1 MDMNQYLGAF
11 LDEAGD
17 NLDHLNELL
26 LSAEQNQSDM
36 DIINEIF
43 RVAHT
48 FKGMSA
54 TMGFAKMAALTHS
67 MEDVLGLIRSG
78 TLALNSDDVDI
89 LFKCLDTLTSMVDSI
104 RGGGKDE
111 DVESDE
117 LTAVLHARR
126 DHPGAQTESSSPAPR
141 VKEPAAKAAPQTVKK
156 AEAQKPAASA
166 EGEAAD
172 IEGLSEQERD
182 WVVSA
187 RESGMNVFEVKVTLD
202 ETCMLRAARAYMVV
216 TLAGDR
222 GDIIK
227 AVPSVEDL
235 EREAFERDFT
245 MYLATRDEKD
255 ELVKQIEKVGEVASA
270 EVRNI
275 VIGEGDTP
283 KVETAKKEENEDK
296 AEHAKTSVDHED
308 GHHGEGKPTATAAQ
322 GKPQHPDAKPGANK
336 AGSRTVRVDIGR
348 LDKLMNLVGELVIG
362 RARIERLVQESRLK
376 AFEEPLS
383 QLGRI
388 SGDIQEIVTKLRM
401 VPVSMVFDR
410 LPRLVRDLSR
420 QMGKD
425 IQLQVEGADTEL
437 DRTVIDEIGDPM
449 VHLLRNSLDHGIE
462 NPDIRESRGKPRLGT
477 ITVAAYQEG
486 NGVIIEVRDDGAG
499 IDPEKVKK
507 KAIEKGIITQEQ
519 AASMT
524 DDEAVQIVMLP
535 GFSTAD
541 KVTDLSGRGVGT
553 DAVKSKVES
562 LGGQFM
568 IYSKFGAGSR
578 VVIRLPLTLAIVLA
592 LLIRVGDET
601 YAISLENVEETL
613 LVHKKDIKYVHGTPV
628 TTVRGEILPLSDLS
642 SIIGTP
648 GDRPESE
655 ENPVVVVRVGRDR
668 SRVGFLVD
676 AFVGQQ
682 EIVIKP
688 LGKLL
693 LQVRGIAGA
702 TILGDGNV
710 ALILDAVSL

>member
-1 MDMNQYLGAF
+1 V
-11 LDEAGD
+11 
-17 NLDHLNELL
+17 
-26 LSAEQNQSDM
+26 LS
-36 DIINEIF
+36 
-43 RVAHT
+43 
-48 FKGMSA
+48 
-54 TMGFAKMAALTHS
+54 
-67 MEDVLGLIRSG
+67 
-78 TLALNSDDVDI
+78 SDDVDI
-89 LFKCLDTLTSMVDSI
+89 LFKCLDTLTSMVDCI
-104 RGGGKDE
+104 RGGQTDE
-111 DVESDE
+111 DIESE
-117 LTAVLHARR
+117 SLINVLHGRR
-126 DHPGAQTESSSPAPR
+126 DHPEGSVADVVPGASGFIENH
-141 VKEPAAKAAPQTVKK
+141 
-156 AEAQKPAASA
+156 PAASVRKDA
-166 EGEAAD
+166 GGELD
-172 IEGLSEQERD
+172 IGALTEQELD
-182 WVVSA
+182 WIASA
-187 RESGMNVFEVKVTLD
+187 ENAGMMVYELRVTLD
-202 ETCMLRAARAYMVV
+202 ESCMLRAARAYMIV
-216 TLAGDR
+216 TLAGDL

-227 AVPSVEDL
+227 TAPSVEDL
-235 EREAFERDFT
+235 EKEAFERDFT
-245 MYLATRDEKD
+245 IYVASRDPMEN
-255 ELVKQIEKVGEVASA
+255 LVSQISRIGEVADVKGR
-270 EVRNI
+270 EIDVKQL
-275 VIGEGDTP
+275 GEQKQGDSMKP
-283 KVETAKKEENEDK
+283 EAPKEE
-296 AEHAKTSVDHED
+296 EHAAAPEHEHAPEAQHDDHHKGGDAGGKGASNKT
-308 GHHGEGKPTATAAQ
+308 
-322 GKPQHPDAKPGANK
+322 
-336 AGSRTVRVDIGR
+336 SRTVRVDIGR

-388 SGDIQEIVTKLRM
+388 SGDIQELVTKLRM

-462 NPDIRESRGKPRLGT
+462 SPEVRAEHGKTRVGT

-499 IDPEKVKK
+499 IDPDKVKK
-507 KAIEKGIITQEQ
+507 KAVEREIVTPEQ
-519 AASMT
+519 AAAMT
-524 DDEAVQIVMLP
+524 DNEAVQLVMLP

-541 KVTDLSGRGVGT
+541 AITDLSGRGVGT
-553 DAVKSKVES
+553 DAVKNKVES

-568 IYSKFGAGSR
+568 IYSKFGQGTK
-578 VVIRLPLTLAIVLA
+578 VIIRLPLTLAIVLA
-592 LLIRVGDET
+592 LLIKVGDET

-642 SIIGTP
+642 AIIGTP
-648 GDRPESE
+648 GERPENE

-676 AFVGQQ
+676 SFVGQQ

-693 LQVRGIAGA
+693 LKVKGIAGA

-710 ALILDAVSL
+710 ALILDAASL

>member
-1 MDMNQYLGAF
+1 
-11 LDEAGD
+11 
-17 NLDHLNELL
+17 
-26 LSAEQNQSDM
+26 
-36 DIINEIF
+36 
-43 RVAHT
+43 
-48 FKGMSA
+48 
-54 TMGFAKMAALTHS
+54 
-67 MEDVLGLIRSG
+67 
-78 TLALNSDDVDI
+78 
-89 LFKCLDTLTSMVDSI
+89 
-104 RGGGKDE
+104 
-111 DVESDE
+111 
-117 LTAVLHARR
+117 
-126 DHPGAQTESSSPAPR
+126 
-141 VKEPAAKAAPQTVKK
+141 
-156 AEAQKPAASA
+156 
-166 EGEAAD
+166 
-172 IEGLSEQERD
+172 
-182 WVVSA
+182 
-187 RESGMNVFEVKVTLD
+187 
-202 ETCMLRAARAYMVV
+202 MVV
-216 TLAGDR
+216 TLVGDN
-222 GDIIK
+222 GDLIK
-227 AVPSVEDL
+227 TAPSVEDL
-235 EREAFERDFT
+235 EKEAFEREFT
-245 MYLATRDEKD
+245 IYVATREDRESLEAK
-255 ELVKQIEKVGEVASA
+255 IMRIGEVASA
-270 EVRNI
+270 SGRDVTLEEI
-275 VIGEGDTP
+275 SEDAHSDKTHDEKHAEGKAESAAP
-283 KVETAKKEENEDK
+283 VHEAKPAVP
-296 AEHAKTSVDHED
+296 AEHAEPDEHK
-308 GHHGEGKPTATAAQ
+308 K
-322 GKPQHPDAKPGANK
+322 QHPDAKAAGK
-336 AGSRTVRVDIGR
+336 SGSRTVRVDIGR

-376 AFEEPLS
+376 TFEEPLS

-462 NPDIRESRGKPRLGT
+462 SPDLRESHGKPRLGT
-477 ITVAAYQEG
+477 IIVAAYQEG

-499 IDPEKVKK
+499 IDAEKVKR
-507 KAIEKGIITQEQ
+507 KAVERGIITSEQ
-519 AASMT
+519 AMSMT

-568 IYSKFGAGSR
+568 IYSKFGEGTR

-613 LVHKKDIKYVHGTPV
+613 LVHKKDIKFVHGTPV
-628 TTVRGEILPLSDLS
+628 TTVRGEILPISDLS
-642 SIIGTP
+642 AIIGTP
-648 GDRPESE
+648 GDRGEKE

-693 LQVRGIAGA
+693 LKVKGIAGA

>member
-1 MDMNQYLGAF
+1 MADMDMNQYMGAF

-17 NLDHLNELL
+17 NLAHLNELL

-54 TMGFAKMAALTHS
+54 TMGFQTMATLTHS
-67 MEDVLGLIRSG
+67 MEDLLGLVRSG
-78 TLALNSDDVDI
+78 TLRLTSDDVDV
-89 LFKCLDTLTSMVDSI
+89 LFKCLDTLTAMVDSI
-104 RGGGKDE
+104 RRGGADQ
-111 DVESDE
+111 DVPSDE
-117 LTAVLHARR
+117 LIGILHARR
-126 DHPGAQTESSSPAPR
+126 DNPNEEPVSEKALSIAGDGVPATGQVPGDAGDYIANLT
-141 VKEPAAKAAPQTVKK
+141 
-156 AEAQKPAASA
+156 
-166 EGEAAD
+166 D
-172 IEGLSEQERD
+172 QERD
-182 WVVSA
+182 WITSA
-187 RESGMNVFEVKVTLD
+187 NDAGMQVYELKVTLD
-202 ETCMLRAARAYMVV
+202 ESCMLRAARAFMVV
-216 TLAGDR
+216 TAVGDN

-227 AVPSVEDL
+227 SEPSVEDL
-235 EREAFERDFT
+235 EKEAFERTFVLYVASSNPIETFT
-245 MYLATRDEKD
+245 E
-255 ELVKQIEKVGEVASA
+255 QILKIGEVAEVTAA
-270 EVRNI
+270 EINLP
-275 VIGEGDTP
+275 E
-283 KVETAKKEENEDK
+283 ETAQAGASPAGASQTQEKGAAEAGPKAPKEATK
-296 AEHAKTSVDHED
+296 QMQTADHKQQ
-308 GHHGEGKPTATAAQ
+308 GHQ
-322 GKPQHPDAKPGANK
+322 V
-336 AGSRTVRVDIGR
+336 GSRTVRVDIGR

-376 AFEEPLS
+376 AFQEPLS

-388 SGDIQEIVTKLRM
+388 SGDIQELVTKLRM

-425 IQLQVEGADTEL
+425 IQLMVEGAETEL

-449 VHLLRNSLDHGIE
+449 VHILRNSLDHGIE
-462 NPDIRESRGKPRLGT
+462 SPDERERAGKPRQGT

-499 IDPEKVKK
+499 VDTEKVKR
-507 KAIEKGIITQEQ
+507 KALERDLITHEQ
-519 AASMT
+519 AAVMT
-524 DDEAVQIVMLP
+524 ENEAVQLVMLP
-535 GFSTAD
+535 GFSTND
-541 KVTDLSGRGVGT
+541 SITEISGRGVGT
-553 DAVKSKVES
+553 DAVKNKVES

-568 IYSKFGAGSR
+568 MYSKFGGGTR

-592 LLIRVGDET
+592 LLIKVGDET
-601 YAISLENVEETL
+601 YAVSLENVEETL

-642 SIIGTP
+642 AIIGTP
-648 GDRPESE
+648 GERPDVD

-668 SRVGFLVD
+668 SRVGFMVD

-693 LQVRGIAGA
+693 LKVKGIAGA

-710 ALILDAVSL
+710 ALILDAASL

>member
-1 MDMNQYLGAF
+1 MSDSMDMSQYLGAF

-17 NLDHLNELL
+17 NLEHLNELL
-26 LSAEQNQSDM
+26 LTAEQNQSDM

-54 TMGFAKMAALTHS
+54 TMGFARMAALTHS
-67 MEDVLGLIRSG
+67 MEDLLGLVRSG
-78 TLALNSDDVDI
+78 NLVLSSDDVDM
-89 LFKCLDTLTSMVDSI
+89 LFKCLDTLTAMVDSI
-104 RGGGKDE
+104 RGGGQDS
-111 DVESDE
+111 DVESGD
-117 LTAVLHARR
+117 LISDLHARR
-126 DHPGAQTESSSPAPR
+126 DHPE
-141 VKEPAAKAAPQTVKK
+141 AKPDSLAAPDDKGHDSNK
-156 AEAQKPAASA
+156 G
-166 EGEAAD
+166 GEAKPDGEA
-172 IEGLSEQERD
+172 EELSEMERD
-182 WVVSA
+182 WVISA
-187 RESGMNVFEVKVTLD
+187 KESGINVYEIKVSLV

-216 TLAGDR
+216 TLVGDR
-222 GDIIK
+222 GDVIK
-227 AVPSVEDL
+227 SVPSVEDL
-235 EREAFERDFT
+235 EKEAFDREFT
-245 MYLATRDEKD
+245 LYVATREDRKSLETKI
-255 ELVKQIEKVGEVASA
+255 LNIGEVASVTSRDVTLEEIGDDPKMTFDEKHA
-270 EVRNI
+270 E
-275 VIGEGDTP
+275 D
-283 KVETAKKEENEDK
+283 KVEAEPAPKQKDKPAEQAEQDEHKK
-296 AEHAKTSVDHED
+296 
-308 GHHGEGKPTATAAQ
+308 
-322 GKPQHPDAKPGANK
+322 QHQAANK
-336 AGSRTVRVDIGR
+336 PGSRTVRVDIGR

-462 NPDIRESRGKPRLGT
+462 SPDQRESSGKPRLGT

-499 IDPEKVKK
+499 INAEKVKK
-507 KAIEKGIITQEQ
+507 KAIERGIITNEQ
-519 AASMT
+519 AMSMT
-524 DDEAVQIVMLP
+524 DDEAAQIVMLP

-568 IYSKFGAGSR
+568 IYSKFGQGTR

-613 LVHKKDIKYVHGTPV
+613 LVHKKDIKFVHGTPV

-642 SIIGTP
+642 AIIGTP
-648 GDRPESE
+648 GDRGQCE
-655 ENPVVVVRVGRDR
+655 ENSVVVVRVGRDR

-693 LQVRGIAGA
+693 RKVRGIAGA

-710 ALILDAVSL
+710 ALILDAASL

>member
-1 MDMNQYLGAF
+1 MADLDMNQYMGAF

-17 NLDHLNELL
+17 NLAHLNEML

-54 TMGFAKMAALTHS
+54 TMGFQTMATLTHS
-67 MEDVLGLIRSG
+67 MEDLLGLVRSG
-78 TLALNSDDVDI
+78 TMILTSDDVDV
-89 LFKCLDTLTSMVDSI
+89 LFKCLDTLTAMVDSI
-104 RGGGKDE
+104 RNGGADQ
-111 DVESDE
+111 DVPSDE
-117 LTAVLHARR
+117 LIQVLHARR
-126 DHPGAQTESSSPAPR
+126 DNPGA
-141 VKEPAAKAAPQTVKK
+141 EPALEKAASIAGQNESASEAVPTTGGDD
-156 AEAQKPAASA
+156 AEN
-166 EGEAAD
+166 
-172 IEGLSEQERD
+172 LSEQERG
-182 WVVSA
+182 WITSA
-187 RESGMNVFEVKVTLD
+187 THAGMQVYEIKVTLED
-202 ETCMLRAARAYMVV
+202 SCMLRAARAFMVV
-216 TLAGDR
+216 TVIGDN

-227 AVPSVEDL
+227 SEPSVEDL
-235 EREAFERDFT
+235 EREAFDKTFT
-245 MYLATRDEKD
+245 IYVASSNPIETFTG
-255 ELVKQIEKVGEVASA
+255 QISKIGEVA
-270 EVRNI
+270 E
-275 VIGEGDTP
+275 VIGTEVVLPDETP
-283 KVETAKKEENEDK
+283 AAEAVPDVQAEKEQEKPLAPAEPK
-296 AEHAKTSVDHED
+296 EQPKEASKPAAEHKQQ
-308 GHHGEGKPTATAAQ
+308 GHQ
-322 GKPQHPDAKPGANK
+322 V
-336 AGSRTVRVDIGR
+336 GSRTVRVDIGR

-376 AFEEPLS
+376 AFQEPLS

-388 SGDIQEIVTKLRM
+388 SGDIQELVTKLRM

-425 IQLQVEGADTEL
+425 IQLVVEGAETEL

-449 VHLLRNSLDHGIE
+449 VHILRNSLDHGIE
-462 NPDIRESRGKPRLGT
+462 SPDERERAGKPRQGT

-499 IDPEKVKK
+499 VNTEKVKQ
-507 KAIEKGIITQEQ
+507 KALERGLITHEQ
-519 AASMT
+519 AAVMT
-524 DDEAVQIVMLP
+524 ENEAVQLVMLP
-535 GFSTAD
+535 GFSTND
-541 KVTDLSGRGVGT
+541 SITEISGRGVGT
-553 DAVKSKVES
+553 DAVKNKVES

-568 IYSKFGAGSR
+568 MYSKFGAGTR
-578 VVIRLPLTLAIVLA
+578 VIIRLPLTLAIVLA

-601 YAISLENVEETL
+601 YAVSLENVEETL

-642 SIIGTP
+642 AIIGTP
-648 GDRPESE
+648 GERPDVD

-693 LQVRGIAGA
+693 LKVKGIAGA

-710 ALILDAVSL
+710 ALILDAASL

>member
-1 MDMNQYLGAF
+1 M
-11 LDEAGD
+11 DEAGD
-17 NLDHLNELL
+17 NLEHLNELL
-26 LSAEQNQSDM
+26 LSAEQNPSDM
-36 DIINEIF
+36 GIINEIF

-54 TMGFAKMAALTHS
+54 TMGFGAMAGMTHA
-67 MEDVLGLIRSG
+67 MEDLLGLVRSG
-78 TLALNSDDVDI
+78 NLALGSDDVDI
-89 LFKCLDTLTSMVDSI
+89 LFKCLDTLTAMVDSI
-104 RGGGKDE
+104 RGGGSDK
-111 DVESDE
+111 DVESDH
-117 LTAVLHARR
+117 LTKVLHARR
-126 DHPGAQTESSSPAPR
+126 DHPEGSMADAVPDAQDLIEDKAAHAGGAQADGSRGMTLSE
-141 VKEPAAKAAPQTVKK
+141 QDLDWI
-156 AEAQKPAASA
+156 ASA
-166 EGEAAD
+166 E
-172 IEGLSEQERD
+172 
-182 WVVSA
+182 SA
-187 RESGMNVFEVKVTLD
+187 GMHVYELKVTLD
-202 ETCMLRAARAYMVV
+202 ENCMLKAARAYMVV
-216 TLAGDR
+216 TLVGDL

-227 AVPSVEDL
+227 TSPSVEDL
-235 EREAFERDFT
+235 EKEAFDHDFT
-245 MYLATRDEKD
+245 VCVASRDPLEN
-255 ELVKQIEKVGEVASA
+255 LIAQIGRIGEVADVNGKELDVNQLKSPDRGA
-270 EVRNI
+270 APEA
-275 VIGEGDTP
+275 GKPAGAGGAPQAKSDAKAAPAADDHPKAGDAA
-283 KVETAKKEENEDK
+283 AKKES
-296 AEHAKTSVDHED
+296 A
-308 GHHGEGKPTATAAQ
+308 
-322 GKPQHPDAKPGANK
+322 K
-336 AGSRTVRVDIGR
+336 AGNRTVRVDIGR

-362 RARIERLVQESRLK
+362 RARIERLVQESKLK

-388 SGDIQEIVTKLRM
+388 SGDIQELVTKLRM

-410 LPRLVRDLSR
+410 MPRLVRDLSR

-449 VHLLRNSLDHGIE
+449 VHILRNSLDHGIE
-462 NPDIRESRGKPRLGT
+462 SPDIREAGGKPRLGT
-477 ITVAAYQEG
+477 IVIAAYQEG
-486 NGVIIEVRDDGAG
+486 NGVIIEVKDDGAG
-499 IDPEKVKK
+499 IDPDRVKK
-507 KAIEKGIITQEQ
+507 KALEKGLITPEQ
-519 AASMT
+519 AASFT
-524 DDEAVQIVMLP
+524 DAEAAQIVMLP

-553 DAVKSKVES
+553 DAVKNKVES
-562 LGGQFM
+562 LGGQFQM
-568 IYSKFGAGSR
+568 YSKFGSGTR

-592 LLIRVGDET
+592 LLIKVGDET

-648 GDRPESE
+648 GDRPDVE

-676 AFVGQQ
+676 SFVGQQ

-693 LQVRGIAGA
+693 LKVKGIAGA

-710 ALILDAVSL
+710 ALILDAASL

>member
-1 MDMNQYLGAF
+1 MSNNADMNQYLGAF

-17 NLDHLNELL
+17 NLEHLNELL

-54 TMGFAKMAALTHS
+54 TMGFSSMAALTHS
-67 MEDVLGLIRSG
+67 MEDLLGLVRSG
-78 TLALNSDDVDI
+78 SMVLDSNDVDI
-89 LFKCLDTLTSMVDSI
+89 LFKCLDTLTSMVDNI
-104 RGGGKDE
+104 RGGRSDQ
-111 DVESDE
+111 DIESE
-117 LTAVLHARR
+117 PLINVLHARR
-126 DHPGAQTESSSPAPR
+126 DHPRGA
-141 VKEPAAKAAPQTVKK
+141 AAKAVSGARIADEKNTARGDELGPDAGGLSDQDLDWI
-156 AEAQKPAASA
+156 ASA
-166 EGEAAD
+166 ENA
-172 IEGLSEQERD
+172 
-182 WVVSA
+182 
-187 RESGMNVFEVKVTLD
+187 GMHVYEIKVTLD
-202 ETCMLRAARAYMVV
+202 ESCMLRAARAYMVV
-216 TLAGDR
+216 TLIGDL
-222 GDIIK
+222 GEIIK
-227 AVPSVEDL
+227 TEPSVEDL
-235 EREAFERDFT
+235 EKEAFERNFT
-245 MYLATRDEKD
+245 VYVASREPMESIAAQVSR
-255 ELVKQIEKVGEVASA
+255 IGEVADVKGSELDFKRLEEA
-270 EVRNI
+270 KAAHEKQKP
-275 VIGEGDTP
+275 EEP
-283 KVETAKKEENEDK
+283 KAAALANEEPERASVSQTEAQRK
-296 AEHAKTSVDHED
+296 AADAGAHV
-308 GHHGEGKPTATAAQ
+308 KPAA
-322 GKPQHPDAKPGANK
+322 K
-336 AGSRTVRVDIGR
+336 AGNRTVRVDIGR

-388 SGDIQEIVTKLRM
+388 SGDIQELVTKLRM

-425 IQLQVEGADTEL
+425 IQLQVEGAETEL

-462 NPDIRESRGKPRLGT
+462 EPDVREAHGKPRLGT

-499 IDPEKVKK
+499 IDPERVKK
-507 KAIEKGIITQEQ
+507 KAIERGMLTQEQ
-519 AASMT
+519 AAAMT
-524 DDEAVQIVMLP
+524 DSEAAQIVMLP

-541 KVTDLSGRGVGT
+541 EVTDLSGRGVGT

-568 IYSKFGAGSR
+568 IYSKFGSGTR

-592 LLIRVGDET
+592 LLIKVGEET

-613 LVHKKDIKYVHGTPV
+613 LVQKKDIKYVHGTPV

-642 SIIGTP
+642 AIIGTP
-648 GDRPESE
+648 GERPDNE
-655 ENPVVVVRVGRDR
+655 ENAVVVVRVGRDR
-668 SRVGFLVD
+668 SRVGFMVD
-676 AFVGQQ
+676 SFVGQQ

-693 LQVRGIAGA
+693 LKVKGIAGA

-710 ALILDAVSL
+710 ALILDAASL

>member
-1 MDMNQYLGAF
+1 MADLDMNQYMGAF
-11 LDEAGD
+11 LDEAAD
-17 NLDHLNELL
+17 NLAHLNELL

-54 TMGFAKMAALTHS
+54 TMGFQTMATLTHS
-67 MEDVLGLIRSG
+67 MEDLLGLVRSG
-78 TLALNSDDVDI
+78 TLLLTSDDVDV
-89 LFKCLDTLTSMVDSI
+89 LFKCLDTLTAMVEAI
-104 RGGGKDE
+104 RSGGADI
-111 DVESDE
+111 DVPSDE
-117 LTAVLHARR
+117 LIQILHARR
-126 DHPGAQTESSSPAPR
+126 DNPGEEPVLEKTASMVGQDAPR
-141 VKEPAAKAAPQTVKK
+141 ESGDVNDDIAK
-156 AEAQKPAASA
+156 
-166 EGEAAD
+166 
-172 IEGLSEQERD
+172 LSDQERD
-182 WVVSA
+182 WVASA
-187 RESGMNVFEVKVTLD
+187 TDAGMQVYELKITLEES
-202 ETCMLRAARAYMVV
+202 CMLRAARAFMVV
-216 TLAGDR
+216 TVVGDN

-227 AVPSVEDL
+227 SEPSVEDL
-235 EREAFERDFT
+235 EKEAFDRTFSI
-245 MYLATRDEKD
+245 Y
-255 ELVKQIEKVGEVASA
+255 VASSNPIETFTNQISKIGEIA
-270 EVRNI
+270 EVTGTEI
-275 VIGEGDTP
+275 VLPDEAP
-283 KVETAKKEENEDK
+283 K
-296 AEHAKTSVDHED
+296 AESPVAEHLEQAKLETEKSAPAQAESPKDASKQAADH
-308 GHHGEGKPTATAAQ
+308 K
-322 GKPQHPDAKPGANK
+322 QHQV
-336 AGSRTVRVDIGR
+336 GSRTVRVDIGR

-362 RARIERLVQESRLK
+362 RARIERLVQESKLK
-376 AFEEPLS
+376 AFQEPLS

-388 SGDIQEIVTKLRM
+388 SGDIQELVTKLRM

-420 QMGKD
+420 QMSKD
-425 IQLQVEGADTEL
+425 IQLVVEGAETEL

-449 VHLLRNSLDHGIE
+449 VHILRNSLDHGIE
-462 NPDIRESRGKPRLGT
+462 PPDERERAGKPRQGT

-499 IDPEKVKK
+499 VNTEKVKQ
-507 KAIEKGIITQEQ
+507 KALDRGLITHEQ
-519 AASMT
+519 AAVMT
-524 DDEAVQIVMLP
+524 ENEAVQLVMLP
-535 GFSTAD
+535 GFSTND
-541 KVTDLSGRGVGT
+541 SITEISGRGVGT
-553 DAVKSKVES
+553 DAVKNKVES

-568 IYSKFGAGSR
+568 MYSKFGGGTR

-592 LLIRVGDET
+592 LLIKVGDET
-601 YAISLENVEETL
+601 YAVSLENVEETL

-642 SIIGTP
+642 AIIGTP
-648 GDRPESE
+648 GERPDVD

-693 LQVRGIAGA
+693 LKVKGIAGA

-710 ALILDAVSL
+710 ALILDAASL

>member
-1 MDMNQYLGAF
+1 MNQYMGAF

-17 NLDHLNELL
+17 NLAHLNELL

-36 DIINEIF
+36 NIINEIF

-54 TMGFAKMAALTHS
+54 TMGFQAMATLTHS
-67 MEDVLGLIRSG
+67 MEDLLGLVRSG
-78 TLALNSDDVDI
+78 TLLLTSDDVDV
-89 LFKCLDTLTSMVDSI
+89 LFKCLDTLTAMVDAI
-104 RGGGKDE
+104 RNGGGDQ

-117 LTAVLHARR
+117 LIKVLHMRR
-126 DHPGAQTESSSPAPR
+126 DNPGVQEAAPKPAP
-141 VKEPAAKAAPQTVKK
+141 AVKK
-156 AEAQKPAASA
+156 ADSPVKTATPKD
-166 EGEAAD
+166 GGDLTDLAD
-172 IEGLSEQERD
+172 IADLTEQEKD
-182 WVVSA
+182 WITSA
-187 RESGMNVFEVKVTLD
+187 TGAGMLVYELKVTL
-202 ETCMLRAARAYMVV
+202 EESCMLRAARAYMVV
-216 TLAGDR
+216 TVVGDN

-227 AVPSVEDL
+227 AEPSVEDL
-235 EREAFERDFT
+235 EKEAFERSFT
-245 MYLATRDEKD
+245 LY
-255 ELVKQIEKVGEVASA
+255 VASSNPLKTFTSQIMKIGEIA
-270 EVRNI
+270 EVKGTE
-275 VIGEGDTP
+275 VSQQ
-283 KVETAKKEENEDK
+283 NEAPK
-296 AEHAKTSVDHED
+296 AEKAEQNAP
-308 GHHGEGKPTATAAQ
+308 EKPKPKADVAPQPAAAEH
-322 GKPQHPDAKPGANK
+322 KAQHQV
-336 AGSRTVRVDIGR
+336 GSRTVRVDIGR

-376 AFEEPLS
+376 AFQEPLS

-388 SGDIQEIVTKLRM
+388 SADIQELVTKLRM

-420 QMGKD
+420 QMSKD
-425 IQLQVEGADTEL
+425 IQLVVEGAETEL

-462 NPDIRESRGKPRLGT
+462 GPDEREANGKPRQGT

-499 IDPEKVKK
+499 IDTARVKK
-507 KAIEKGIITQEQ
+507 KAVERGIITQEQ
-519 AASMT
+519 AVSLSES
-524 DDEAVQIVMLP
+524 EAVQLVMLP

-568 IYSKFGAGSR
+568 MYSKFGAGTR

-613 LVHKKDIKYVHGTPV
+613 LVHKKDIKFVHGTPV

-642 SIIGTP
+642 EIINMP
-648 GDRPESE
+648 GERPENE

-676 AFVGQQ
+676 SFVGQQ

-693 LQVRGIAGA
+693 LKVRGIAGA

-710 ALILDAVSL
+710 ALILDAASL

>member
-1 MDMNQYLGAF
+1 MADKMDTNQYLGAF

-17 NLDHLNELL
+17 NLEHLNELL

-48 FKGMSA
+48 FKGMAA
-54 TMGFAKMAALTHS
+54 TMGFQQMAALTHA
-67 MEDVLGLIRSG
+67 MEDVLGLVRSG
-78 TLALNSDDVDI
+78 NLLLTSDDVDI
-89 LFKCLDTLTSMVDSI
+89 LFKCLDTLTAMVNSI
-104 RGGGKDE
+104 RNGNSDS
-111 DVESDE
+111 DVESDH
-117 LTAVLHARR
+117 LTKVLHARR
-126 DHPGAQTESSSPAPR
+126 DHPEGAIADAVPDAQEFIEEKAPSPEPGASRFTEQELDW
-141 VKEPAAKAAPQTVKK
+141 V
-156 AEAQKPAASA
+156 ASA
-166 EGEAAD
+166 D
-172 IEGLSEQERD
+172 
-182 WVVSA
+182 SA
-187 RESGMNVFEVKVTLD
+187 GMQVYELKVTLD
-202 ETCMLRAARAYMVV
+202 ENCMLRAARAYMVV
-216 TLAGDR
+216 TLVGDL

-235 EREAFERDFT
+235 EKEAFERDFT
-245 MYLATRDEKD
+245 IYAASRDSLD
-255 ELVKQIEKVGEVASA
+255 SITAQVARIGEVAEVKGA
-270 EVRNI
+270 ELDI
-275 VIGEGDTP
+275 KKLKAEPDKTP
-283 KVETAKKEENEDK
+283 ERAGQHEAAPSPNVPEHAAEPKQAAPQADEHHKTGADAKKD
-296 AEHAKTSVDHED
+296 AAKV
-308 GHHGEGKPTATAAQ
+308 G
-322 GKPQHPDAKPGANK
+322 N
-336 AGSRTVRVDIGR
+336 RTVRVDIGR

-376 AFEEPLS
+376 AFEDPLS

-388 SGDIQEIVTKLRM
+388 SSDIQELVTKLRM

-420 QMGKD
+420 QMGKE

-449 VHLLRNSLDHGIE
+449 VHVLRNSLDHGVE
-462 NPDIRESRGKPRLGT
+462 MPDARESQGKPRTGT
-477 ITVAAYQEG
+477 IVVAAYQEG

-499 IDPEKVKK
+499 INPEKVKK
-507 KAIEKGIITQEQ
+507 KALEKGIITPEQ
-519 AASMT
+519 AAAFS
-524 DDEAVQIVMLP
+524 EAEAAQIVMLP

-553 DAVKSKVES
+553 DAIKNTVES
-562 LGGQFM
+562 LGGQFQ
-568 IYSKFGAGSR
+568 IYSKFGSGTR

-592 LLIRVGDET
+592 LLIKVGEET

-642 SIIGTP
+642 AIIGMP
-648 GDRPESE
+648 DGRSEAE
-655 ENPVVVVRVGRDR
+655 ENPVVVVRVGRNR

-693 LQVRGIAGA
+693 LKVKGIAGA

-710 ALILDAVSL
+710 ALILDAASL

>member
-1 MDMNQYLGAF
+1 MSEMDMNQYLGAF

-17 NLDHLNELL
+17 NLAHLNELL
-26 LSAEQNQSDM
+26 LAAEQNQSDM

-54 TMGFAKMAALTHS
+54 TMGFQKMANLTHS
-67 MEDVLGLIRSG
+67 MEDLLGLVRSG
-78 TLALNSDDVDI
+78 SLVLSHEDVDM
-89 LFKCLDTLTSMVDSI
+89 LFKCLDTLTAMVDYI
-104 RGGGKDE
+104 RGGGSDK

-117 LTAVLHARR
+117 LTEALHMRR
-126 DHPGAQTESSSPAPR
+126 DHPGHDD
-141 VKEPAAKAAPQTVKK
+141 VKAGGGAGGGAS
-156 AEAQKPAASA
+156 AEAASA
-166 EGEAAD
+166 GASIDD
-172 IEGLSEQERD
+172 IDLTGQEMD
-182 WVVSA
+182 WVTSA
-187 RESGMNVFEVKVTLD
+187 EEAGMQVCEIKVTL
-202 ETCMLRAARAYMVV
+202 EPSCMLKAARAYMVV
-216 TLAGDR
+216 TLVSDH

-227 AVPSVEDL
+227 AFPSVEDL
-235 EREAFERDFT
+235 EKEAFDRDFAL
-245 MYLATRDEKD
+245 YVATHDSLET
-255 ELVKQIEKVGEVASA
+255 LTTQISQIGEVADVVGREVSLNNGNGGDAEPAAGDPEPKADNAPSA
-270 EVRNI
+270 PAPSKDEAD
-275 VIGEGDTP
+275 GKKKSQEGP
-283 KVETAKKEENEDK
+283 Q
-296 AEHAKTSVDHED
+296 
-308 GHHGEGKPTATAAQ
+308 KPT
-322 GKPQHPDAKPGANK
+322 GRV
-336 AGSRTVRVDIGR
+336 GSRTVRVDIGR

-388 SGDIQEIVTKLRM
+388 SGDIQELVTKLRM

-462 NPDIRESRGKPRLGT
+462 NPDVREAAGKPRVGT
-477 ITVAAYQEG
+477 IVVAAYQEG
-486 NGVIIEVRDDGAG
+486 NNVIIEVRDDGAG
-499 IDPEKVKK
+499 INPEKVRK
-507 KAIEKGIITQEQ
+507 KAIERGMITPEQ
-519 AASMT
+519 AAAMP
-524 DDEAVQIVMLP
+524 DNEAVQLVMLP
-535 GFSTAD
+535 GFSTAEQI
-541 KVTDLSGRGVGT
+541 TGLSGRGVGT
-553 DAVKSKVES
+553 DAVKNKVES

-568 IYSKFGAGSR
+568 IYSNFGEGSR
-578 VVIRLPLTLAIVLA
+578 VIIRLPLTLAIVLA
-592 LLIRVGDET
+592 LLIKVGDET
-601 YAISLENVEETL
+601 YALSLENVEETL

-642 SIIGTP
+642 AIIGTP
-648 GDRPESE
+648 GERPECE

-668 SRVGFLVD
+668 ARVGFLVD

-693 LQVRGIAGA
+693 MKVKGIAGA

-710 ALILDAVSL
+710 ALILDATSL

>member
-1 MDMNQYLGAF
+1 MSDMDMNQYLGAF

-17 NLDHLNELL
+17 NLAHLNELL

-36 DIINEIF
+36 GIINEIF

-54 TMGFAKMAALTHS
+54 TMGFQKMAALTHS
-67 MEDVLGLIRSG
+67 MEDLLGLVRAGS
-78 TLALNSDDVDI
+78 LVLSHEDVDM
-89 LFKCLDTLTSMVDSI
+89 LFKCLDTLTSMVDFI
-104 RGGGKDE
+104 RGGGSDK
-111 DVESDE
+111 DVESDK
-117 LTAVLHARR
+117 LIGQLHMRR
-126 DHPGAQTESSSPAPR
+126 DHPESSGASVGSKKKTTKKSASKAVATR
-141 VKEPAAKAAPQTVKK
+141 GRKKKAAQEAEEPGDVEEA
-156 AEAQKPAASA
+156 AEAVFESF
-166 EGEAAD
+166 
-172 IEGLSEQERD
+172 SEQEKE
-182 WVVSA
+182 WVLSA
-187 RESGMNVFEVKVTLD
+187 EEAGMQVYEIHTSL
-202 ETCMLRAARAYMVV
+202 EQSCMLRAARAYMVV
-216 TLAGDR
+216 TLIGDH

-227 AVPSVEDL
+227 SIPSVEDL
-235 EREAFERDFT
+235 EREAFDRDFT
-245 MYLATRDEKD
+245 IYVATRDPLD
-255 ELVKQIEKVGEVASA
+255 DLIQQIKKVGEVADA
-270 EVRNI
+270 VGKEVSLS
-275 VIGEGDTP
+275 EGDLP
-283 KVETAKKEENEDK
+283 QPDPDKPSEDEAAAVQETQQEQ
-296 AEHAKTSVDHED
+296 
-308 GHHGEGKPTATAAQ
+308 TAAPAAEAEGDQ
-322 GKPQHPDAKPGANK
+322 KKAPEKPHKGGGN
-336 AGSRTVRVDIGR
+336 RTVRVDIGR

-388 SGDIQEIVTKLRM
+388 SGDIQELVTKLRM

-425 IQLQVEGADTEL
+425 IQLQVEGAETEL

-449 VHLLRNSLDHGIE
+449 VHIIRNSLDHGIE
-462 NPDIRESRGKPRLGT
+462 NPDVREAHGKPRLGT
-477 ITVAAYQEG
+477 IVVAAYQEG
-486 NGVIIEVRDDGAG
+486 NNVIIEVRDDGAG
-499 IDPEKVKK
+499 IDPERVKK
-507 KAIEKGIITQEQ
+507 KAIERGLISPEQ
-519 AASMT
+519 AATMS
-524 DDEAVQIVMLP
+524 ENELVQIVMLP

-541 KVTDLSGRGVGT
+541 QVTDLSGRGVGT

-568 IYSKFGAGSR
+568 MYSKFGEGTR

-601 YAISLENVEETL
+601 YAVSLENVEETL

-642 SIIGTP
+642 AIIGTP
-648 GDRPESE
+648 GERPDNE

-668 SRVGFLVD
+668 LRIGFLVD

-693 LQVRGIAGA
+693 LKVKGIAGA

-710 ALILDAVSL
+710 ALILDASSL

>member
-1 MDMNQYLGAF
+1 MSGMDMNQYLGAF

-17 NLDHLNELL
+17 NLAHLNELL

-36 DIINEIF
+36 NIINEIF

-54 TMGFAKMAALTHS
+54 TMGFQQMAKLTHS
-67 MEDVLGLIRSG
+67 MEDLLGLVRAG
-78 TLALNSDDVDI
+78 TLVLSSDDVDI
-89 LFKCLDTLTSMVDSI
+89 LFQCLDTLTSMVDSI
-104 RGGGKDE
+104 RAGASDQ
-111 DVESDE
+111 DIESEE
-117 LTAVLHARR
+117 LIGVLHVRR
-126 DHPGAQTESSSPAPR
+126 DGSGTEIAAPSAG
-141 VKEPAAKAAPQTVKK
+141 AAKAAEPK
-156 AEAQKPAASA
+156 AAVSA
-166 EGEAAD
+166 PSGTDDVVTD
-172 IEGLSEQERD
+172 IPDLSEQEQE
-182 WVVSA
+182 WIKSA
-187 RESGMNVFEVKVTLD
+187 QNEGMQVYELNIELEES
-202 ETCMLRAARAYMVV
+202 CMLRAARAYMVV
-216 TLAGDR
+216 TIVGDH

-235 EREAFERDFT
+235 EREAFERSFAL
-245 MYLATRDEKD
+245 YVATDDPIET
-255 ELVKQIEKVGEVASA
+255 LVKQVSQVGEVASVKNREVSLTTLSAPAAPA
-270 EVRNI
+270 E
-275 VIGEGDTP
+275 EQ
-283 KVETAKKEENEDK
+283 
-296 AEHAKTSVDHED
+296 AKTSPAVATTLESQ
-308 GHHGEGKPTATAAQ
+308 TAAPAASSPPAKTSPADGG
-322 GKPQHPDAKPGANK
+322 GKSQASK
-336 AGSRTVRVDIGR
+336 AGNRTVRVDIGR

-388 SGDIQEIVTKLRM
+388 SGDIQELVTKLRM

-420 QMGKD
+420 QMGKE
-425 IQLQVEGADTEL
+425 IQLLVEGAETEL

-462 NPDIRESRGKPRLGT
+462 GPDTREAAGKPRLGT

-499 IDPEKVKK
+499 INAEKVKK
-507 KAIEKGIITQEQ
+507 KAIERGIITPEL
-519 AASMT
+519 AATMP
-524 DDEAVQIVMLP
+524 DNEAIQLVMLP

-541 KVTDLSGRGVGT
+541 AVTDLSGRGVGT

-568 IYSKFGAGSR
+568 IYSKFGEGSR

-601 YAISLENVEETL
+601 YAVSLENVEETL

-642 SIIGTP
+642 AIIGTP
-648 GDRPESE
+648 GERPENE
-655 ENPVVVVRVGRDR
+655 ENAVVVVRVGRER
-668 SRVGFLVD
+668 VRVGFLVD
-676 AFVGQQ
+676 SFVGQQ

-693 LQVRGIAGA
+693 LQVKGIAGA

-710 ALILDAVSL
+710 ALILDAASL

>member
-1 MDMNQYLGAF
+1 MSDMDMNQYLGAF

-17 NLDHLNELL
+17 NLAHLNELL

-54 TMGFAKMAALTHS
+54 TMGFQKMASLTHS
-67 MEDVLGLIRSG
+67 MEDLLGLVRSG
-78 TLALNSDDVDI
+78 NLVLSHEDVDM
-89 LFKCLDTLTSMVDSI
+89 LFKCLDTLTAMVDYI
-104 RGGGKDE
+104 RGGGSDA

-117 LTAVLHARR
+117 LIQALHARR
-126 DHPGAQTESSSPAPR
+126 DHPQHDDVASSSG
-141 VKEPAAKAAPQTVKK
+141 EPAKTA
-156 AEAQKPAASA
+156 KPAKDAGEAVAETSA
-166 EGEAAD
+166 EGLD
-172 IEGLSEQERD
+172 LTEQERD
-182 WVVSA
+182 WIASA
-187 RESGMNVFEVKVTLD
+187 EEAGMQVYEIKVTL
-202 ETCMLRAARAYMVV
+202 EPSCMLRAARAYMVV
-216 TLAGDR
+216 TLVGDH

-235 EREAFERDFT
+235 EREAFDKEFT
-245 MYLATRDEKD
+245 LYVASHDPLDT
-255 ELVKQIEKVGEVASA
+255 LTNQIAKVGEVAEVAGREISLDA
-270 EVRNI
+270 EAAP
-275 VIGEGDTP
+275 E
-283 KVETAKKEENEDK
+283 KAAAVETPVEAP
-296 AEHAKTSVDHED
+296 ASAPAAAAPAQKTE
-308 GHHGEGKPTATAAQ
+308 AAQ
-322 GKPQHPDAKPGANK
+322 AENK
-336 AGSRTVRVDIGR
+336 KASNKGGSRTVRVDIGR

-388 SGDIQEIVTKLRM
+388 SGDIQELVTKLRM

-425 IQLQVEGADTEL
+425 IQLQVEGAETEL

-462 NPDIRESRGKPRLGT
+462 NPDVREAAGKPRVGT
-477 ITVAAYQEG
+477 IVVAAYQEG
-486 NGVIIEVRDDGAG
+486 NNVIIEVRDDGAG
-499 IDPEKVKK
+499 INAEKVKK
-507 KAIEKGIITQEQ
+507 KAIERGIITAEQ
-519 AASMT
+519 AATMP
-524 DDEAVQIVMLP
+524 DNEAVQLVMLP
-535 GFSTAD
+535 GFSTAE

-568 IYSKFGAGSR
+568 IYSKYGEGSR
-578 VVIRLPLTLAIVLA
+578 VIIRLPLTLAIVLA

-601 YAISLENVEETL
+601 YAVSLENVEETL

-642 SIIGTP
+642 AIIGTP
-648 GDRPESE
+648 GERPENE

-693 LQVRGIAGA
+693 LKVKGIAGA

-710 ALILDAVSL
+710 ALILDATSL

>member
-1 MDMNQYLGAF
+1 MADMDMNQYMGAF

-17 NLDHLNELL
+17 NLAHLNELL

-54 TMGFAKMAALTHS
+54 TMGFQKMATLTHS
-67 MEDVLGLIRSG
+67 MEDLLGLVRAG
-78 TLALNSDDVDI
+78 TLVLTSDDVDV
-89 LFKCLDTLTSMVDSI
+89 LFKCLDTLTAMVESI
-104 RGGGKDE
+104 RNGGADQ
-111 DVESDE
+111 DVSSDE
-117 LTAVLHARR
+117 LINVLHARR
-126 DHPGAQTESSSPAPR
+126 DNPGEEPESEKAISIAKQNLSTPAKTVPEDVDED
-141 VKEPAAKAAPQTVKK
+141 VKNLT
-156 AEAQKPAASA
+156 
-166 EGEAAD
+166 
-172 IEGLSEQERD
+172 EQECD
-182 WVVSA
+182 WITSA
-187 RESGMNVFEVKVTLD
+187 TGAGMQVYEIKVTLD
-202 ETCMLRAARAYMVV
+202 ESCMLRAARAYMVV
-216 TLAGDR
+216 TVIGDN

-227 AVPSVEDL
+227 SEPSVEDL
-235 EREAFERDFT
+235 EKEAFDRSFT
-245 MYLATRDEKD
+245 VFVASSNPIETFTD
-255 ELVKQIEKVGEVASA
+255 QIWKIGEVGSVTGREIVLPEKEAA
-270 EVRNI
+270 EELTQMETVAKN
-275 VIGEGDTP
+275 GD
-283 KVETAKKEENEDK
+283 
-296 AEHAKTSVDHED
+296 
-308 GHHGEGKPTATAAQ
+308 KPTAQTPKEVAKEAPKPAAAEHKQ
-322 GKPQHPDAKPGANK
+322 AGHQV
-336 AGSRTVRVDIGR
+336 GSRTVRVDIGR

-376 AFEEPLS
+376 AFQEPLS

-388 SGDIQEIVTKLRM
+388 SGDIQELVTKLRM

-420 QMGKD
+420 QMSKD
-425 IQLQVEGADTEL
+425 IQLVVEGADTEL

-462 NPDIRESRGKPRLGT
+462 GPDEREANGKARQGT

-499 IDPEKVKK
+499 IDTEKVKK
-507 KAIEKGIITQEQ
+507 KAVERGVITLEQ
-519 AASMT
+519 AQTLSEN
-524 DDEAVQIVMLP
+524 EAVQLVMLP

-553 DAVKSKVES
+553 DAVKNKVES

-568 IYSKFGAGSR
+568 IYSKFGSGTR

-613 LVHKKDIKYVHGTPV
+613 LVHKKDIKFVHGTPV

-642 SIIGTP
+642 AIIGTP
-648 GDRPESE
+648 GERPDVD

-693 LQVRGIAGA
+693 LKVRGIAGA

-710 ALILDAVSL
+710 ALILDAASL

>member
-1 MDMNQYLGAF
+1 MTSMDMNQYLGAF
-11 LDEAGD
+11 LDEAED
-17 NLDHLNELL
+17 NLAHLNELL

-36 DIINEIF
+36 NIINEIF

-54 TMGFAKMAALTHS
+54 TMGFHKMAALTHS
-67 MEDVLGLIRSG
+67 MEDLLGLVRSG
-78 TLALNSDDVDI
+78 NLLLESDDVDI
-89 LFKCLDTLTSMVDSI
+89 LFKCLDTLTAMVGLIRSGGSDQDS
-104 RGGGKDE
+104 DCE
-111 DVESDE
+111 E
-117 LTAVLHARR
+117 LIKTLHQRR
-126 DHPGAQTESSSPAPR
+126 DNPGE
-141 VKEPAAKAAPQTVKK
+141 K
-156 AEAQKPAASA
+156 AEAPQLTPEEPSA
-166 EGEAAD
+166 KVSSQTEEEEDVKGNHPEID
-172 IEGLSEQERD
+172 TVFSEQEKS
-182 WVVSA
+182 WIMSA
-187 RESGMNVFEVKVTLD
+187 YKSDMQVYEIKVTLE
-202 ETCMLRAARAYMVV
+202 ETCLLRATRAYMVV
-216 TLAGDR
+216 TLVGDI
-222 GDIIK
+222 GNIIK
-227 AVPSVEDL
+227 AEPSVDAL
-235 EREAFERDFT
+235 EREEFEKNFV
-245 MYLATRDEKD
+245 LF
-255 ELVKQIEKVGEVASA
+255 VASKDPIENITRQIANICEISEVLGREINLSDEAAGGSAVQDKPA
-270 EVRNI
+270 EPV
-275 VIGEGDTP
+275 
-283 KVETAKKEENEDK
+283 AKKELPLEQAVPAAAEK
-296 AEHAKTSVDHED
+296 APPAAPSQDSK
-308 GHHGEGKPTATAAQ
+308 KPQEAQ
-322 GKPQHPDAKPGANK
+322 GKAQSKGGG
-336 AGSRTVRVDIGR
+336 GSRTVRVDIGR

-376 AFEEPLS
+376 AFEDPLS

-388 SGDIQEIVTKLRM
+388 SGDIQELVTKLRM

-425 IQLQVEGADTEL
+425 IQLLVEGAETEL

-462 NPDIRESRGKPRLGT
+462 NPDVREAHGKPRLGT

-486 NGVIIEVRDDGAG
+486 NGVIIEVKDDGAG

-507 KAIEKGIITQEQ
+507 KAVDRGIITMEQ
-519 AASMT
+519 ASVMP
-524 DDEAVQIVMLP
+524 DNEAVQLVMLP
-535 GFSTAD
+535 GFSTAE
-541 KVTDLSGRGVGT
+541 VITDLSGRGVGT

-568 IYSKFGAGSR
+568 IYSKFGEGSR
-578 VVIRLPLTLAIVLA
+578 VVIKLPLTLAIVLA
-592 LLIRVGDET
+592 LLIKVGDET

-642 SIIGTP
+642 AIIDTP
-648 GDRPESE
+648 GERPDSE
-655 ENPVVVVRVGRDR
+655 EKSVVVVRVGRDR

-676 AFVGQQ
+676 SFVGQQ

-693 LQVRGIAGA
+693 LKVRGIAGA

-710 ALILDAVSL
+710 ALILDAASL

>member
-17 NLDHLNELL
+17 NLEHLNELL

-54 TMGFAKMAALTHS
+54 TMGFNSMAALTHS
-67 MEDVLGLIRSG
+67 MEDLLGLVRSG
-78 TLALNSDDVDI
+78 SLVLSSDDVDI
-89 LFKCLDTLTSMVDSI
+89 LFKCLDTLTAMVDNI
-104 RGGGKDE
+104 RSGRSDQ
-111 DVESDE
+111 DIESE
-117 LTAVLHARR
+117 PLINVLHARR
-126 DHPGAQTESSSPAPR
+126 DHPQGSVADVVPGAQEFIEEKIPSGAG
-141 VKEPAAKAAPQTVKK
+141 AADGFASD
-156 AEAQKPAASA
+156 EAKLSDQELDWIASA
-166 EGEAAD
+166 ENAGMHVYD
-172 IEGLSEQERD
+172 I
-182 WVVSA
+182 
-187 RESGMNVFEVKVTLD
+187 KVTLD
-202 ETCMLRAARAYMVV
+202 ESCMLRAARAYMVV
-216 TLAGDR
+216 TLVGDL

-227 AVPSVEDL
+227 TEPSVEDL

-245 MYLATRDEKD
+245 IYVASRDPMENMIA
-255 ELVKQIEKVGEVASA
+255 QISRIGEVAGVNGRELDLKRIEADKTAADGKAASA
-270 EVRNI
+270 
-275 VIGEGDTP
+275 P
-283 KVETAKKEENEDK
+283 AASETAIVQPEPEQAAAHPAEEQHK
-296 AEHAKTSVDHED
+296 AADAGAHAKQ
-308 GHHGEGKPTATAAQ
+308 AA
-322 GKPQHPDAKPGANK
+322 K
-336 AGSRTVRVDIGR
+336 AGNRTVRVDIGR

-376 AFEEPLS
+376 AFEDPLS

-388 SGDIQEIVTKLRM
+388 SGDIQELVTKLRM

-425 IQLQVEGADTEL
+425 IQLQVEGAETEL

-462 NPDIRESRGKPRLGT
+462 EPDVREAHGKPRLGT

-507 KAIEKGIITQEQ
+507 KAIERGIITQEQ

-524 DDEAVQIVMLP
+524 DAEAAQIVMLP

-553 DAVKSKVES
+553 DAVKNKVES

-568 IYSKFGAGSR
+568 IYSKFGEGTR

-592 LLIRVGDET
+592 LLIKVGEET

-613 LVHKKDIKYVHGTPV
+613 LVQKKDIKYVHGTPV

-642 SIIGTP
+642 VIIGTP
-648 GDRPESE
+648 GERPDNE
-655 ENPVVVVRVGRDR
+655 ENAVVVVRVGRDR
-668 SRVGFLVD
+668 SRVGFMVD
-676 AFVGQQ
+676 SFVGQQ

-693 LQVRGIAGA
+693 LKVKGIAGA

-710 ALILDAVSL
+710 ALILDAASL

>member
-1 MDMNQYLGAF
+1 MSDMDMNQYLGAF

-17 NLDHLNELL
+17 NLAHLNELL

-54 TMGFAKMAALTHS
+54 TMGFQKMAALTHS
-67 MEDVLGLIRSG
+67 MEDLLGLVRSG
-78 TLALNSDDVDI
+78 ALVLSHEDVDM
-89 LFKCLDTLTSMVDSI
+89 LFKCLDTLTAMVDFI
-104 RGGGKDE
+104 RGGGSDG
-111 DVESDE
+111 DVASDE
-117 LTAVLHARR
+117 LIEQLHMRR
-126 DHPGAQTESSSPAPR
+126 DHPEAAEFAGGAPKGS
-141 VKEPAAKAAPQTVKK
+141 EPAAVEANQAAGGFEIDDAFT
-156 AEAQKPAASA
+156 
-166 EGEAAD
+166 
-172 IEGLSEQERD
+172 EQEKD
-182 WVVSA
+182 WFSTA
-187 RESGMNVFEVKVTLD
+187 TGAGMQIYALRVTLED
-202 ETCMLRAARAYMVV
+202 SCMLRAARAYMVV
-216 TLAGDR
+216 NILDDHGE
-222 GDIIK
+222 IVK
-227 AVPSVEDL
+227 AIPSVEDI
-235 EREAFERDFT
+235 EREAFDRTFT
-245 MYLATRDEKD
+245 LFVATRDPLD
-255 ELVKQIEKVGEVASA
+255 TLTKQVGKVGEVASVEAKEIVLSEKSGEQPDLSA
-270 EVRNI
+270 E
-275 VIGEGDTP
+275 GAPQPE
-283 KVETAKKEENEDK
+283 KETKTASKESPEPKKES
-296 AEHAKTSVDHED
+296 AAKS
-308 GHHGEGKPTATAAQ
+308 
-322 GKPQHPDAKPGANK
+322 ANK
-336 AGSRTVRVDIGR
+336 AGSGNRTVRVDIGR

-388 SGDIQEIVTKLRM
+388 SGDIQELVTKLRM

-425 IQLQVEGADTEL
+425 IQLQVEGAETEL

-449 VHLLRNSLDHGIE
+449 VHIIRNSLDHGIE
-462 NPDIRESRGKPRLGT
+462 SPDVREAHDKPRLGT
-477 ITVAAYQEG
+477 IVVAAYQEG
-486 NGVIIEVRDDGAG
+486 NNVIIEVRDDGAG
-499 IDPEKVKK
+499 IDPERVRS
-507 KAIEKGIITQEQ
+507 KAIERGVITTEQ

-524 DDEAVQIVMLP
+524 ENEIVQLVMLP
-535 GFSTAD
+535 GFSTAE

-568 IYSKFGAGSR
+568 IYSKLGEGTR

-642 SIIGTP
+642 AIIGTP
-648 GDRPESE
+648 GERPDNE

-668 SRVGFLVD
+668 LRIGFLVD

-693 LQVRGIAGA
+693 LKVKGIAGA

-710 ALILDAVSL
+710 ALILDASSL